1 MLVKGPS
8 TTYTGDQS
16 PVMEINEYTGTRIHY
31 NSFFFV
37 SCIDCNGL
45 CDHQIILFF
54 NQHFL
59 HLFPYD

>member
-37 SCIDCNGL
+37 SCIDCIGL
-45 CDHQIILFF
+45 TASDYFIF
-54 NQHFL
+54 
-59 HLFPYD
+59 